1 MKTIIV
7 PTDFSDVSLNAVK
20 YAADMAC
27 ALNTN
32 LALLHVVGI
41 PKTFLESS
49 PPIYSVSEVVEEAEN
64 ELKLLKVQMMVRTH
78 NKIDIS
84 IKTLI
89 GEFVSALD
97 DYCTSFKTYAIVMGA
112 ESTGSVERIFFGG
125 KTISSVR
132 KLPYP
137 LIVVPDKVE
146 FTGLKKVGLAC
157 DFINVIETIPVKEIR
172 SLLIAC
178 SAELY
183 VLHVS
188 PDSGDSFSEE
198 TDEEA
203 GWFQKILGE
212 FKPKYRFI
220 EGTDVEKGIIEFAD
234 KNKLDLLIVIPK
246 RHNLVVQ
253 LFHRSHSKQ
262 LVLQS
267 HVPVMAIHEQD

>member
-7 PTDFSDVSLNAVK
+7 PTDFSEISLNAVK

-32 LALLHVVGI
+32 LSILHVVGI
-41 PKTFLESS
+41 PKNFIESS
-49 PPIYSVSEVVEEAEN
+49 PPIYSVTELVEQAEK
-64 ELKLLKVQMMVRTH
+64 ELKLLKIQMLVRTH
-78 NKIDIS
+78 NKIDVF
-84 IKTLI
+84 IKTII
-89 GEFVSALD
+89 GEFVSVLD
-97 DYCTSFKTYAIVMGA
+97 DYSAMFKTYAIVMGA
-112 ESTGSVERIFFGG
+112 ESAGSVERIFFGG
-125 KTISSVR
+125 KTISAAR
-132 KLPYP
+132 RLPYP
-137 LIVVPDKVE
+137 LIVVPNKAE

-157 DFINVIETIPVKEIR
+157 DFKDVIETVPVYGIA
-172 SLLIAC
+172 SLLKAC

-188 PDSGDSFSEE
+188 QESGDSFSQA
-198 TDEEA
+198 TDEETGLFHA
-203 GWFQKILGE
+203 ILGE
-212 FKPKYRFI
+212 FNPKYRFI
-220 EGTDVEKGIIEFAD
+220 QGADIEKEITEFAD

-246 RHNLVVQ
+246 KHNLVGQ

>member
-7 PTDFSDVSLNAVK
+7 PTDFSEISLNAVR

-27 ALNTN
+27 VLNTN
-32 LALLHVVGI
+32 LSLLHVVGI
-41 PKTFLESS
+41 PKNFLESS
-49 PPIYSVSEVVEEAEN
+49 PPIYSVSEVVEEAEKQ
-64 ELKLLKVQMMVRTH
+64 LRLLKVEMLVRTH
-78 NKIDIS
+78 NKIDIFV
-84 IKTLI
+84 KTMI
-89 GEFVSALD
+89 GEFVSVVD
-97 DYCTSFKTYAIVMGA
+97 DYCSMLDPYAIVMGA
-112 ESTGSVERIFFGG
+112 ESTGSFERILFGG

-132 KLPYP
+132 RLSYP
-137 LIVVPDKVE
+137 LIVVPDKAV
-146 FTGLKKVGLAC
+146 FTGLKKIGLAC
-157 DFINVIETIPVKEIR
+157 DFKDVIDTVPVREIKD
-172 SLLIAC
+172 LLMAS

-188 PDSGDSFSEE
+188 PVTGNSFSEE

-203 GWFQKILGE
+203 LELQDIIGD

-220 EGTDVEKGIIEFAD
+220 EGSDVEKGITDFAD

-246 RHNLVVQ
+246 RHSIISKI
-253 LFHRSHSKQ
+253 FYRSHSKQ